1 MLPNPNKKYKFKP
14 IRRSSFIVDLKKL
27 FTLLCGC
34 CSIDTAGCA
43 VSAPDKFGNSCESE
57 WGSVATMVAGWSC
70 TICRSAFFN
79 GSIRFSGIIEYLLNS
94 KVCRKKFEFVFQVG
108 RKNVEPI
115 AMSVTWKPSL
125 VGVLFDFLFFCIYAN
140 CLGRNK
146 GRTNNLHWNSSAWT
160 FKG

>member
-14 IRRSSFIVDLKKL
+14 TRRSSFIVDLKKL
-27 FTLLCGC
+27 FKLLCSC

-43 VSAPDKFGNSCESE
+43 VSAPEKFGNSCESE
-57 WGSVATMVAGWSC
+57 WGSVVTMVAGWSC
-70 TICRSAFFN
+70 TFCRSAFFN

-108 RKNVEPI
+108 RKKCRTEPIGLAI

-125 VGVLFDFLFFCIYAN
+125 VGVLFYFLFFCIHVNYP
-140 CLGRNK
+140 GRN
-146 GRTNNLHWNSSAWT
+146 
-160 FKG
+160 